1 MRQNLF
7 MLSMLGLLAAC
18 SNVSTNHV
26 PMSDVRMH
34 SDGDVGT
41 VLDVTDR
48 VFFSFDKSNL
58 SSESAVV
65 LDELA
70 AALLREENKGRKI
83 RIEGRCD
90 ERGNREYNLG
100 LGQRRANAVAKYLQ
114 EQGID
119 RDRMQIISYGK
130 DMQYAVADGASIEE
144 YYRINR
150 VATVVL
156 EDEIEI
162 VEEHK
167 DEASHNDAHEE
178 ADHHAGEA
186 HDDSHDEHHETYE
199 HSEEHDGDAERHE
212 EGHDDA
218 EEKM

>member
-1 MRQNLF
+1 MRQNFF

-18 SNVSTNHV
+18 SNVSTKHV
-26 PMSDVRMH
+26 PVSHVRAH
-34 SDGDVGT
+34 CDGEVGT

-48 VFFSFDKSNL
+48 VFFAFDKSNI

-100 LGQRRANAVAKYLQ
+100 LGQKRANAVAKYLQ
-114 EQGID
+114 EHGVD
-119 RDRMQIISYGK
+119 HDRMQLISYGK
-130 DMQYAVADGASIEE
+130 DMQYAAVDGSSIEE

-156 EDEIEI
+156 EDEVEI
-162 VEEHK
+162 VEEKKEEKHQ
-167 DEASHNDAHEE
+167 AHED
-178 ADHHAGEA
+178 ADHHDGDAEA
-186 HDDSHDEHHETYE
+186 EE
-199 HSEEHDGDAERHE
+199 HSEEHND
-212 EGHDDA
+212 DDA
-218 EEKM
+218 HHDEDEEM